1 MEYVQKTYD
10 RLYSTS
16 SYHVDSRRK
25 YESTPMEKDWLIQ
38 EAYSLNVA
46 NNNNNFVNNN
56 NNNNE
61 SKDNSSS
68 NNSNNVHESIS
79 KQVDKMISEILC
91 DGPSIIESG
100 SSNNTNNS
108 NSCSSSSNSNSNGT
122 SNAGFNN
129 TINNTNFSTTNST
142 SINSTNNNLFLER
155 QLLLVQRA
163 QEFLLDEY
171 RIGNQNK
178 KIEKQTNIMYNL

>member
-1 MEYVQKTYD
+1 M
-10 RLYSTS
+10 
-16 SYHVDSRRK
+16 DSRRK

-68 NNSNNVHESIS
+68 NNNNNVHESIS

-122 SNAGFNN
+122 SNAAFNN
-129 TINNTNFSTTNST
+129 TINNTNYSTTNST
-142 SINSTNNNLFLER
+142 SINSTNNKDELCQDNEVIG
-155 QLLLVQRA
+155 LLLLISI
-163 QEFLLDEY
+163 FLP
-171 RIGNQNK
+171 
-178 KIEKQTNIMYNL
+178 TSSSH